1 MLAIEMKKRERVMKT
16 SVIALAFVAVAA
28 MGSSQAVAQDAAFER
43 MDADKS
49 GDVSLAEFVAA
60 GNPRVTAADK
70 DGDGKVTLEQ
80 LSASLSGND
89 AIAQDLM
96 VRFDTNKDGTI
107 TRAEVDARRA
117 SNFKKLDAN
126 ADGKLQKSEM
136 PGGH

>member
-1 MLAIEMKKRERVMKT
+1 MLAIEMRKRERVMKT

-89 AIAQDLM
+89 AVARDLM

-136 PGGH
+136 PGGQ

>member
-89 AIAQDLM
+89 AAARDLM
-96 VRFDTNKDGTI
+96 DRFDTNKDGTI

-136 PGGH
+136 PGGQ